1 MIINKYVARLN
12 EQQERLNSKKFYGT
26 INDINTKLSKV
37 HRSIATKVDI
47 EKYKPATDYLNQ
59 YILHTDVWNLK
70 FLMNLENPEIA
81 MLQIFN
87 LEFIF
92 AVEKNAPLEEELATF
107 EEQAKLFY
115 SLGVYSEEHLEKR
128 KQNMYWAI
136 QEALENDKKSL

>member
-1 MIINKYVARLN
+1 MIINKYAARLT

-59 YILHTDVWNLK
+59 YISHTDLWNLK
-70 FLMNLENPEIA
+70 FSMNLENPEIA

-92 AVEKNAPLEEELATF
+92 AVEKNTPLEEEIATF

-115 SLGVYSEEHLEKR
+115 SLGVYSDEHLEKR
-128 KQNMYWAI
+128 KQSMYWAI
-136 QEALENDKKSL
+136 QEALENDKNPL

>member
-1 MIINKYVARLN
+1 MIINKYAARLN

-47 EKYKPATDYLNQ
+47 DKYKFATDYLNQ
-59 YILHTDVWNLK
+59 YISHTDIWNLK

-92 AVEKNAPLEEELATF
+92 AVEKNTPLEEELATF

-115 SLGVYSEEHLEKR
+115 SLGVLLKTLL
-128 KQNMYWAI
+128 
-136 QEALENDKKSL
+136 QEST